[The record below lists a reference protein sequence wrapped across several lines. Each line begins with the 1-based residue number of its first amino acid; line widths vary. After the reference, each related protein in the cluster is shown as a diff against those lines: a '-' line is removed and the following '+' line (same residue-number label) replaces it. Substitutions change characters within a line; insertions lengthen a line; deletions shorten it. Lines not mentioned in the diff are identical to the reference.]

1 MQNYIIIY
9 ANFLL
14 LVIIL
19 LEMGNF
25 GLPLTLGGYK
35 IAFAWKNRSGYK
47 TILKKKNLMSIKNPW
62 ETKLSKISQKILILD
77 LPILH
82 FSICNCNKETFTIL
96 NPFFVD
102 H

>member
-1 MQNYIIIY
+1 
-9 ANFLL
+9 
-14 LVIIL
+14 
-19 LEMGNF
+19 
-25 GLPLTLGGYK
+25 
-35 IAFAWKNRSGYK
+35 
-47 TILKKKNLMSIKNPW
+47 MSIKNPW

>member
-25 GLPLTLGGYK
+25 GPPLTLGGYK

-47 TILKKKNLMSIKNPW
+47 TILKKKKPYVY
-62 ETKLSKISQKILILD
+62 QKPLR
-77 LPILH
+77 
-82 FSICNCNKETFTIL
+82 N
-96 NPFFVD
+96 
-102 H
+102 